1 MVCFMTL
8 LCLFS
13 SKIEVGASSGRD
25 RRLVD
30 STAPGDDI
38 IRVRVGS
45 RRSEGPCAKAG
56 KDMQHGARGAT
67 TVAAAGRSASLVSR
81 KLDDA

>member
-8 LCLFS
+8 LCPFS

-25 RRLVD
+25 RRLIHR
-30 STAPGDDI
+30 TTPGDDI
-38 IRVRVGS
+38 IWERVGS
-45 RRSEGPCAKAG
+45 RRSEAPCAKVG
-56 KDMQHGARGAT
+56 KDMLHRARGAT
-67 TVAAAGRSASLVSR
+67 TVEAAGRSASLASR